1 MEYFKMRSIKILV
14 LSGLFSLVISGCKEE
29 VDTKS
34 VKVSGNLEAISVT
47 LGAQTPGLVVNF
59 PFEEG
64 DEVKMNDTV
73 VKIDDS
79 NLLLQLEKMGALID
93 GADAQYSLLLSGA
106 RKEDIKQAE
115 EMKSQ
120 LETNLKL
127 AESDYQRILNLHNS
141 GSVTKK
147 QLDDIDT
154 KVKLLKSQLNA
165 ANENLQKV
173 KTIIRPEEIKSAL
186 ARKKEAAVGADIL
199 RNSIEK
205 CYIISP
211 IGGKVVKKYFRTGEM
226 AGAMSSL
233 VKISAIEELDLIVYL
248 QETDLGKVKTG
259 QVVDVKIDSYPT
271 KSYSGKVI
279 FISPEAA
286 FTPKNIQ
293 TEDERTRLVYE
304 VKIRV
309 KNQNN
314 ELKDGMPADAT
325 IKF

>member
-1 MEYFKMRSIKILV
+1 MRNIKILV
-14 LSGLFSLVISGCKEE
+14 IIGLFSMTLAGCKEE

-47 LGAQTPGLVVNF
+47 LGAQTPGLVVDF
-59 PFEEG
+59 PYEEG
-64 DEVKMNDTV
+64 DEVKMNDTI

-93 GADAQYSLLLSGA
+93 AADAQHSLLLNGA

-115 EMKSQ
+115 EMKLQ
-120 LETNLKL
+120 LETNLQL
-127 AESDYQRILNLHNS
+127 AETDYQRIFNLHNS

-173 KTIIRPEEIKSAL
+173 KTIIRPEELKSAM

-199 RNSIEK
+199 RNNIDK
-205 CYIISP
+205 CYVISP
-211 IGGKVVKKYFRTGEM
+211 IAGKIVKKYFRKGEM

-233 VKISAIEELDLIVYL
+233 VKISATDELDLIVYV

-259 QVVDVKIDSYPT
+259 QAVDVKIDSYPN
-271 KSYSGKVI
+271 KSYIGKVV

-304 VKIRV
+304 VKIKV
-309 KNQNN
+309 KNQNY

>member
-1 MEYFKMRSIKILV
+1 MRSIKILV
-14 LSGLFSLVISGCKEE
+14 LSGLFSLIISGCKEE

-47 LGAQTPGLVVNF
+47 LSSQTPGLVVNF

-79 NLLLQLEKMGALID
+79 NLQLQLEKMGALID

-120 LETNLKL
+120 LETNLQL
-127 AESDYQRILNLHNS
+127 AESDYQRIFNLHNS

-173 KTIIRPEEIKSAL
+173 KTIIRPEELKSAL
-186 ARKKEAAVGADIL
+186 ARKRKLQLALISLETVL
-199 RNSIEK
+199 RNV
-205 CYIISP
+205 ISSLLL
-211 IGGKVVKKYFRTGEM
+211 GGKW
-226 AGAMSSL
+226 S
-233 VKISAIEELDLIVYL
+233 
-248 QETDLGKVKTG
+248 
-259 QVVDVKIDSYPT
+259 
-271 KSYSGKVI
+271 
-279 FISPEAA
+279 
-286 FTPKNIQ
+286 KNISGP
-293 TEDERTRLVYE
+293 
-304 VKIRV
+304 VKWQGQCHRW
-309 KNQNN
+309 
-314 ELKDGMPADAT
+314 LK
-325 IKF
+325 FRQ

>member
-1 MEYFKMRSIKILV
+1 MRNIKILV
-14 LSGLFSLVISGCKEE
+14 IIGLFSMTLAGCKEE
-29 VDTKS
+29 VDTKI

-47 LGAQTPGLVVNF
+47 LGAQTPGLVVDF
-59 PFEEG
+59 PYEEG
-64 DEVKMNDTV
+64 DEVKMNDTI

-93 GADAQYSLLLSGA
+93 AADAQHSLLLNGA

-115 EMKSQ
+115 EMKLQ
-120 LETNLKL
+120 LETNLQL
-127 AESDYQRILNLHNS
+127 AETDYQRIFNLHNS

-173 KTIIRPEEIKSAL
+173 KTIIRPEELKSAM

-199 RNSIEK
+199 RNNIDK
-205 CYIISP
+205 CYVISP
-211 IGGKVVKKYFRTGEM
+211 IAGKIVKKYFRKGEM
-226 AGAMSSL
+226 AGVMSSL
-233 VKISAIEELDLIVYL
+233 VKISATDELDLIVYV

-259 QVVDVKIDSYPT
+259 QAVDVKIDSYPN
-271 KSYSGKVI
+271 KSYSGKVV

-304 VKIRV
+304 VKIKV
-309 KNQNN
+309 KNQNY

>member
-1 MEYFKMRSIKILV
+1 MRSIKILV
-14 LSGLFSLVISGCKEE
+14 LSGLFSLIIGGCKEE

-47 LGAQTPGLVVNF
+47 LSAQTPGLVVDF

-64 DEVKMNDTV
+64 DEVKINDTV

-79 NLLLQLEKMGALID
+79 NLQLQLEKMGALIE

-127 AESDYQRILNLHNS
+127 AESDYQRIFNLHNS

-154 KVKLLKSQLNA
+154 KVKLLNSQLNA

-173 KTIIRPEEIKSAL
+173 KTIIRPEELKSAL
-186 ARKKEAAVGADIL
+186 SRKKEAVVGADIL
-199 RNSIEK
+199 RNSIDK

-211 IGGKVVKKYFRTGEM
+211 ITGRVVKKYFRKGEM

-233 VKISAIEELDLIVYL
+233 VKISATEELDLIVYV

-259 QVVDVKIDSYPT
+259 QTVDVKIDSYPN

-304 VKIRV
+304 MKIRV

>member
-1 MEYFKMRSIKILV
+1 MRNIKIIAV
-14 LSGLFSLVISGCKEE
+14 IGLFPLILVGCKEE

-47 LGAQTPGLVVNF
+47 LSSQTPGLVVNF

-64 DEVKMNDTV
+64 DEVKENDTI

-79 NLLLQLEKMGALID
+79 NLLLQLEKTGALIE

-106 RKEDIKQAE
+106 RKEDVAQAE
-115 EMKSQ
+115 EMIKQ
-120 LETNLKL
+120 LGANITLAQTDLDRTTNL
-127 AESDYQRILNLHNS
+127 YHS

-147 QLDDIDT
+147 QLDDVET
-154 KVKLLKSQLNA
+154 KMKVLKSQLNS

-173 KTIIRPEEIKSAL
+173 KTIVRPEELKSAL
-186 ARKKEAAVGADIL
+186 ARKKEAVVGADIL

-211 IGGKVVKKYFRTGEM
+211 IGGKVVKKYFRKGEM

-233 VKISAIEELDLIVYL
+233 VKISATDELDLIVYI
-248 QETDLGKVKTG
+248 QETELGKVKTG
-259 QVVDVKIDSYPT
+259 QSVDVKIDSYPT

-304 VKIRV
+304 MKIRV

>member
-1 MEYFKMRSIKILV
+1 MRNIKILV
-14 LSGLFSLVISGCKEE
+14 IIGLFSMTLAGCKEE
-29 VDTKS
+29 VDTKI

-47 LGAQTPGLVVNF
+47 LGAQTPGLVVDF
-59 PFEEG
+59 PYEEG
-64 DEVKMNDTV
+64 DEVKMNDTI

-93 GADAQYSLLLSGA
+93 AADAQHSLLLNGA

-115 EMKSQ
+115 EMKLQ
-120 LETNLKL
+120 LETNLQL
-127 AESDYQRILNLHNS
+127 AETDYQRIFNLHNS

-173 KTIIRPEEIKSAL
+173 KTIIRPEELKSAM

-199 RNSIEK
+199 RNNIDK
-205 CYIISP
+205 CYVISP
-211 IGGKVVKKYFRTGEM
+211 IAGKIVKKYFRKGEM
-226 AGAMSSL
+226 AGVMSSL
-233 VKISAIEELDLIVYL
+233 VKISATDELDLIVYV

-259 QVVDVKIDSYPT
+259 QAVDVKIDSYPN
-271 KSYSGKVI
+271 KSYIGKVV

-304 VKIRV
+304 VKIKV
-309 KNQNN
+309 KNQNY

>member
-1 MEYFKMRSIKILV
+1 MRNIKILV
-14 LSGLFSLVISGCKEE
+14 IIGLFSMTLAGCKEE
-29 VDTKS
+29 VDTKI

-47 LGAQTPGLVVNF
+47 LGAQTPGLVVDF
-59 PFEEG
+59 PYEEG
-64 DEVKMNDTV
+64 DEVKMNDTI

-93 GADAQYSLLLSGA
+93 AADAQHSLLLNGA
-106 RKEDIKQAE
+106 RNEDIKQAE
-115 EMKSQ
+115 EMKLQ
-120 LETNLKL
+120 LETNLQL
-127 AESDYQRILNLHNS
+127 AETDYQRIFNLHNS

-173 KTIIRPEEIKSAL
+173 KTIIRPEELKSAM

-199 RNSIEK
+199 RNNIDK
-205 CYIISP
+205 CYVISP
-211 IGGKVVKKYFRTGEM
+211 IAGKIVKKYFRKGEM
-226 AGAMSSL
+226 AGVMSSL
-233 VKISAIEELDLIVYL
+233 VKISATDELDLIVYV

-259 QVVDVKIDSYPT
+259 QAVDVKIDSYPN
-271 KSYSGKVI
+271 KSYIGKVV

-304 VKIRV
+304 VKIKV
-309 KNQNN
+309 KNQNY

>member
-1 MEYFKMRSIKILV
+1 MRNIKILV
-14 LSGLFSLVISGCKEE
+14 IIGLFSMTLAGCKEE

-47 LGAQTPGLVVNF
+47 LGAQTPGLVVDF
-59 PFEEG
+59 PYEEG
-64 DEVKMNDTV
+64 DEVKMNDTI

-93 GADAQYSLLLSGA
+93 AADAQHSLLLNGA

-115 EMKSQ
+115 EMKLQ
-120 LETNLKL
+120 LETNLQL
-127 AESDYQRILNLHNS
+127 AETDYQRIFNLHNS

-173 KTIIRPEEIKSAL
+173 KTIIRPEELKSAM

-199 RNSIEK
+199 RNNIDK
-205 CYIISP
+205 CYVISP
-211 IGGKVVKKYFRTGEM
+211 IAGKIVKKYFRKGEM
-226 AGAMSSL
+226 AGVMSSL
-233 VKISAIEELDLIVYL
+233 VKISATDELDLIVYV

-259 QVVDVKIDSYPT
+259 QAVDVKIDSYPN
-271 KSYSGKVI
+271 KSYSGKVV

-304 VKIRV
+304 VKIKV
-309 KNQNN
+309 KNQNY

>member
-1 MEYFKMRSIKILV
+1 MRNIKILV
-14 LSGLFSLVISGCKEE
+14 IIGLFSMTLAGCKEE
-29 VDTKS
+29 VDTKI

-47 LGAQTPGLVVNF
+47 LGAQTPGLVVDF
-59 PFEEG
+59 PYEEG
-64 DEVKMNDTV
+64 DEVKMNDTI

-93 GADAQYSLLLSGA
+93 AADAQHSLLLNGA

-115 EMKSQ
+115 EMKLQ
-120 LETNLKL
+120 LETNLQL
-127 AESDYQRILNLHNS
+127 AETDYQRIFNLHNS

-173 KTIIRPEEIKSAL
+173 KTIIRPEELKSAM

-199 RNSIEK
+199 RNNIDK
-205 CYIISP
+205 CYVISP
-211 IGGKVVKKYFRTGEM
+211 IAGKIVKKYFRKGEM

-233 VKISAIEELDLIVYL
+233 VKISATDELDLIVYV

-259 QVVDVKIDSYPT
+259 QAVDVKIDSYPN
-271 KSYSGKVI
+271 KSYIGKVV

-304 VKIRV
+304 VKIKV
-309 KNQNN
+309 KNQNY